1 MIIDDYMPATVL
13 TGFVREVPYP
23 ANLRLNQYLPDRY
36 VGDIEAAMDQVER
49 TNRAAQF
56 RAWDSETPISR
67 RDQFTRSRV
76 KLPPLGVKLP
86 IGEYERLMLE
96 RARTGGDNRDA
107 YIEAIYNDAEQL
119 TREIYNRM
127 ELARGDALTDGVFR
141 IADENGLKGLEAD
154 FGLPNTH
161 LVAAATPWSNTGS
174 ATPLTNLGT
183 WMELYQEDAQGELP
197 GLALTSRK
205 VVNNLLLSQ
214 EIRDLFYRGDAV
226 SGGPNLL
233 TPAQLNTVLTA
244 YGYPPFV
251 TYDTKLEKADGT
263 QERVIPDDKVIF
275 LPSDPSSLGFTA
287 WGVTAESLELAGGQ
301 NPGLLFSELSGLVG
315 VVLKEGDPLRVW
327 TKVGAVGMPII
338 TNPKRLLVADVL

>member
-1 MIIDDYMPATVL
+1 MIIDDYMQPTVL

-23 ANLRLNQYLPDRY
+23 SNLQLANYLPDRF
-36 VGDIEAAMDQVER
+36 VGDIEAAMDQVTR

-56 RAWDSETPISR
+56 RAWDSETPVSR

-107 YIEAIYNDAEQL
+107 YIEAIYSDAEQL
-119 TREIYNRM
+119 TREVYNRM
-127 ELARGDALTDGVFR
+127 ELARGDALIDGKFTIV
-141 IADENGLKGLEAD
+141 DENGLKGLEAD
-154 FGLPNTH
+154 FGLPGTH
-161 LVAAATPWSNTGS
+161 LVAPTVPWSTTAS
-174 ATPLTNLGT
+174 ATPLTNLKT
-183 WMELYQEDAQGELP
+183 WTELYQDDANGDMP

-205 VVNNLLLSQ
+205 VINNLLLSQ
-214 EIRDLFYRGDAV
+214 EIRDLFFRGDAV

-251 TYDTKLEKADGT
+251 AYDTKIEVDGT
-263 QERVIPDDKVIF
+263 ATRVIPDDRVIF

-287 WGVTAESLELAGGQ
+287 WGVTAEALELAGGQ
-301 NPGLLFSELSGLVG
+301 NPGLLFSDLSGLVG

-338 TNPKRLLVADVL
+338 TDPKRLLVADVL

>member
-1 MIIDDYMPATVL
+1 MIIDEYMPPTTL

-23 ANLRLNQYLPDRY
+23 SNLQLANYLPDRF
-36 VGDIEAAMDQVER
+36 VGDIEAAMDQVTR

-56 RAWDSETPISR
+56 RAWDSETPVSR
-67 RDQFTRSRV
+67 RDSFTRSRV

-107 YIEAIYNDAEQL
+107 YVEAIYNDAEQL
-119 TREIYNRM
+119 TREVYNRM
-127 ELARGDALTDGVFR
+127 ELARGDALIDGKFTIV
-141 IADENGLKGLEAD
+141 DENGLKGLEAD
-154 FGLPNTH
+154 FGLPGTH
-161 LVAAATPWSNTGS
+161 LVAPIVPWSTTAS
-174 ATPLTNLGT
+174 ATPLTTLKT
-183 WMELYQEDAQGELP
+183 WIELYQDDANGDLP
-197 GLALTSRK
+197 GIALTSRK
-205 VVNNLLLSQ
+205 VINNLLMSA

-251 TYDTKLEKADGT
+251 AYDTKIEVDGT
-263 QERVIPDDKVIF
+263 ATRVIPDDRVIF

-287 WGVTAESLELAGGQ
+287 WGVTAEALELASGQ

-338 TNPKRLLVADVL
+338 TDPKRLLVADVL

>member
-1 MIIDDYMPATVL
+1 MIIDEYMPPTVL

-23 ANLRLNQYLPDRY
+23 SNLTLNTYLPDRFI
-36 VGDIEAAMDQVER
+36 GDVEAAMDQVTR
-49 TNRAAQF
+49 TNRAAKF
-56 RAWDSETPISR
+56 RAWDSESTVSR

-76 KLPPLGVKLP
+76 KLPPLDTKLP

-107 YIEAIYNDAEQL
+107 YVEAIYNDAEQL
-119 TREIYNRM
+119 TREVYNRM
-127 ELARGDALTDGVFR
+127 ELARGDALMDGKFTIV
-141 IADENGLKGLEAD
+141 DENGLKGLEAD
-154 FGLPNTH
+154 FGLPGTH
-161 LVAAATPWSNTGS
+161 LVAPNTVWSDTAN
-174 ATPLTNLGT
+174 ATPLTNLKT
-183 WMELYQEDAQGELP
+183 WTELYMEDNQGDLP
-197 GLALTSRK
+197 GIALTSRR

-226 SGGPNLL
+226 TGGPSLL

-251 TYDTKLEKADGT
+251 PYDTKINVDGSDT
-263 QERVIPDDKVIF
+263 RVIADDKVLF
-275 LPSDPSSLGFTA
+275 LPSNPSDLGFTA
-287 WGVTAESLELAGGQ
+287 WGVTAESLELAAGQ

-338 TNPKRLLVADVL
+338 SDPKRLIVADVL

>member
-1 MIIDDYMPATVL
+1 MIIDDYMQPTVL

-23 ANLRLNQYLPDRY
+23 SNLQLTNYLPDRF
-36 VGDIEAAMDQVER
+36 VGDIEAAMDQVTR

-56 RAWDSETPISR
+56 RAWDSETPVSR

-107 YIEAIYNDAEQL
+107 YIEAIYSDAEQL
-119 TREIYNRM
+119 TREVYNRM
-127 ELARGDALTDGVFR
+127 ELARGDALIDGKFTIV
-141 IADENGLKGLEAD
+141 DENGLKGLEAD
-154 FGLPNTH
+154 FGLPGTH
-161 LVAAATPWSNTGS
+161 LVAPTVPWSTTAS
-174 ATPLTNLGT
+174 ATPLTNLKT
-183 WMELYQEDAQGELP
+183 WTELYQDDANGDMP

-205 VVNNLLLSQ
+205 VINNLLLSQ
-214 EIRDLFYRGDAV
+214 EIRDLFFRGDAV

-251 TYDTKLEKADGT
+251 AYDTKIEVDGT
-263 QERVIPDDKVIF
+263 ATRVIPDDRVIF

-287 WGVTAESLELAGGQ
+287 WGVTAEALELAGGQ
-301 NPGLLFSELSGLVG
+301 NPGLLFSDLSGLVG

-338 TNPKRLLVADVL
+338 TDPKRLLVADVL

>member
-56 RAWDSETPISR
+56 RAWDSETPLSR

-107 YIEAIYNDAEQL
+107 YVEAIYNDAEQL
-119 TREIYNRM
+119 TREVYNRM

-141 IADENGLKGLEAD
+141 IAYENGLKGLEAD
-154 FGLPNTH
+154 FGLPSTH
-161 LVAAATPWSNTGS
+161 LVAAATPWSNTAS
-174 ATPLTNLGT
+174 AVPLTNMDT
-183 WMELYQEDAQGELP
+183 WMELYQDDNNGDLP
-197 GLALTSRK
+197 GVALTSRK
-205 VVNNLLLSQ
+205 VVSNLRQSAQ
-214 EIRDLFYRGDAV
+214 IRALYYRGDTV
-226 SGGPNLL
+226 SGGPDIL
-233 TPAQLNTVLTA
+233 TPAQLNTVLTS

-251 TYDTKLEKADGT
+251 VYDTKLETAAGAT
-263 QERVIPDDKVIF
+263 TRVIPEDRILF

-301 NPGLLFSELSGLVG
+301 NPGLLFSDLSGLVG

-327 TKVGAVGMPII
+327 TKVGAVGMPILS
-338 TNPKRLLVADVL
+338 NPKRLVVATVL